1 MEDDQQNGDVAESR
15 RLKALERT
23 RATQR
28 IVNAYHRVFSGED
41 GKTVLSDMSAAFGFN
56 LPAFLSTGNRPGQIS
71 FDTHYAAKRDG
82 QHDVYL
88 HIQAR
93 LSAPV
98 EGDANIEEPRDKVL
112 TGLSE

>member
-1 MEDDQQNGDVAESR
+1 MEEQNGDVAESR

-28 IVNAYHRVFSGED
+28 IVNAYHRVFSGPD
-41 GKTVLSDMSAAFGFN
+41 GEAVLGDMIAAFGLN
-56 LPAFLSTGNRPGQIS
+56 LPAFLSTGNRTGQIS

-82 QHDVYL
+82 QRDVFL

-93 LSAPV
+93 LNAQV
-98 EGDANIEEPRDKVL
+98 QGDANIEEPRDKVL

>member
-28 IVNAYHRVFSGED
+28 IVNAYHRVFSGPD
-41 GKTVLSDMSAAFGFN
+41 GETVLGDMAIAFGFN
-56 LPAFLSTGNRPGQIS
+56 LPAFLSVGRGQIA

-82 QHDVYL
+82 QRDVYL

-93 LSAPV
+93 LNAPV
-98 EGDANIEEPRDKVL
+98 QGDANIEEPRDKVL